1 MWSLCYRHRAH
12 ESRRIDRQ
20 LRGRCARQGDP
31 GLSKF
36 FVSLE
41 DDLMRL
47 FASAGPISRILEKS
61 MVEGEELEHPTLNWS
76 IENAQKKV
84 EQQNFSIRKRLLQ
97 FDDVLNTQREVIYG
111 LRNDA
116 IHSEEPR
123 QIVFEMIEEN

>member
-1 MWSLCYRHRAH
+1 M
-12 ESRRIDRQ
+12 
-20 LRGRCARQGDP
+20 
-31 GLSKF
+31 SKLV
-36 FVSLE
+36 VSLE

-47 FASAGPISRILEKS
+47 FANAGPISRILEKS
-61 MVEGEELEHPTLNWS
+61 MTEGEELEHPALNWS

-116 IHSEEPR
+116 IHTEQPR
-123 QIVFEMIEEN
+123 DIVFEMIEEELEERINTLHAEKSGDSDAMDRFLG